1 MLVMSASAN
10 RLRLAAIVLIMVLIL
25 TITILPSVDNAHYVR
40 NGNAWDTVIYHV
52 KNGNWEM
59 WINTLSRTG
68 MIVTSGNKLNG
79 GSWDSI
85 KAPFTIPEYARPS
98 RTITNAAVTQN
109 GGSTTAV
116 ISIKPNGE
124 ISLNN
129 QGSAGSTN
137 TLLASLTWLY

>member
-1 MLVMSASAN
+1 
-10 RLRLAAIVLIMVLIL
+10 
-25 TITILPSVDNAHYVR
+25 
-40 NGNAWDTVIYHV
+40 
-52 KNGNWEM
+52 M

-98 RTITNAAVTQN
+98 RSIQNAAVTQN

-116 ISIKPNGE
+116 LGINTAGE
-124 ISLNN
+124 ISLSN

-137 TLLASLTWLY
+137 TLIASLTWVY